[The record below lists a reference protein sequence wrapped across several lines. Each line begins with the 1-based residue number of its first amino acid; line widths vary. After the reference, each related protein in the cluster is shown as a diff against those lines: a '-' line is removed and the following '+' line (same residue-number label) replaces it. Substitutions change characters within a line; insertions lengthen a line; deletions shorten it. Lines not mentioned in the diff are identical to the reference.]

1 MRRKNAPV
9 MSKTKSDGK
18 NGKIEF
24 LTIFGLMDFGLM
36 GSNQKVDSGQF
47 FMIKIYENGI

>member
-1 MRRKNAPV
+1 MRRKNAAV
-9 MSKTKSDGK
+9 TSNMKSDGK

-36 GSNQKVDSGQF
+36 SSNQKVDSGQI
-47 FMIKIYENGI
+47 FMIKKYEKGI